1 MRSLT
6 VSTEAAW
13 VFGCTRWQAF
23 RRIVLP
29 LAMPGI
35 AAAAL
40 FAFVISWNEVFAAS
54 VLTVR
59 QRTLT
64 AYLLTVLQESPLHYR
79 FAGGFILIVPSVI
92 FIFAVRRW
100 LFAMWGVSNK

>member
-1 MRSLT
+1 VPRELE
-6 VSTEAAW
+6 EAAW
-13 VFGCTRWQAF
+13 VFGGSKIEAA

-35 AAAAL
+35 AAIAI

-59 QRTLT
+59 HRTLT
-64 AYLLTVLQESPLHYR
+64 AYLLTVLSESPLHVQ
-79 FAGGFILIVPSVI
+79 FAGGFVLVLPTVF
-92 FIFAVRRW
+92 FIFLVRKH
-100 LFAMWGVSNK
+100 LFAMWGISNR